1 MASFCAAVGW
11 VGYSRFSAI
20 FVCGWFLACCA
31 LGSSGVPLAV
41 RFCRIFVGFR
51 RTFFW
56 FLPSEFRFCPSEFRF
71 CPLFLVQLPIYR
83 CVFCRGA
90 RLCWVVV
97 VLLSGSCFVFFF
109 RGVNVCSMACWMA
122 CSISSGLFLSLIE
135 IRQSRVLY
143 SLLSFRSAASS
154 WAVTIWR
161 LSCHL

>member
-20 FVCGWFLACCA
+20 FVCAWFLVGYAFEVWRCA
-31 LGSSGVPLAV
+31 VGGAILSDICWILSDVFLISSLGIFILSLGISILSVVFGATSDLSL
-41 RFCRIFVGFR
+41 RFF
-51 RTFFW
+51 
-56 FLPSEFRFCPSEFRF
+56 
-71 CPLFLVQLPIYR
+71 
-83 CVFCRGA
+83 RGA
-90 RLCWVVV
+90 RFFGVVV

-109 RGVNVCSMACWMA
+109 RGVNVCSMACCMA
-122 CSISSGLFLSLIE
+122 RSISSGLFLSLIE

-161 LSCHL
+161 VNCQ